1 MPSRWPSVCP
11 RRPSALLSIDI
22 DQIPVSDYP
31 MYWMSRGLMV
41 QRACDFTIICF
52 LARLQIMGRGIGSF
66 LLEIGKLIWNCQ
78 IAWKTTLLPFL
89 SKKNGWKTFVFL
101 CSDKIWGF
109 GHFQDEQ
116 DLPLQIS
123 WKVTQILFDFPSW
136 RERKNFEILLLLL
149 FNVLLMRL
157 FCMAGK
163 LDCKYCSISPCLFVQ
178 LFQLW
183 SSVL

>member
-78 IAWKTTLLPFL
+78 IAWKTMLLPSLFPKEWVKDL
-89 SKKNGWKTFVFL
+89 CLFCALIKSEDLVIFRMNKTCHSKYLERWHRF
-101 CSDKIWGF
+101 CS
-109 GHFQDEQ
+109 
-116 DLPLQIS
+116 IS
-123 WKVTQILFDFPSW
+123 HPG
-136 RERKNFEILLLLL
+136 ERKNFEILLLLL

-163 LDCKYCSISPCLFVQ
+163 LDCKYYSISPCSFVQ